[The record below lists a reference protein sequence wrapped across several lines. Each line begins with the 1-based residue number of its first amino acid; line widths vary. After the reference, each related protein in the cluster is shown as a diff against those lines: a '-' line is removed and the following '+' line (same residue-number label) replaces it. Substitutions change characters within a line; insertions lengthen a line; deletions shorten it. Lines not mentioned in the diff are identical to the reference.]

1 MPSTRVFLAAFLGF
15 VHAALAWTIPNINL
29 PTFTYQCMPME
40 LRWRDGSG
48 PYTIWFS
55 PADGT
60 PGSNPDPGYAAW
72 YNLTGQNYLVPCKAP
87 TGKLDRLDISSPY
100 ATSFFL
106 TTTYSDLTSV
116 GLAGSFVVLPSSD
129 SSCLG
134 TSNDVGLSQSQS
146 ILSMIVTSFQQSVI
160 SAISVSATAIA
171 ATTAPGESG
180 AITSASAATE
190 TASSSSSKPSGTK
203 LAQIIG
209 PVLGCFVGI
218 LLGISFS
225 LCYLR
230 KKRRKRQSQTEPH
243 IPLSSTS
250 AFDLF
255 AGESE
260 RGVGSGRQYSRAASI
275 TEPNTLPAAEPTAV
289 PRSRLQLHDG
299 STLERPE
306 KRRTNTHSQSNPSR
320 DLTLVDEVATTET
333 SEPSQ
338 PQPSQPATRDQHLE
352 QRAEELSAPELERLA
367 ALVARR
373 LERVRGAPPQY
384 QPTEDV

>member
-1 MPSTRVFLAAFLGF
+1 MSPARVFLATFLGL
-15 VHAALAWTIPNINL
+15 VHGALAWTIPNINL

-40 LRWRDGSG
+40 LRWRDGSA
-48 PYTIWFS
+48 PYMIWFD
-55 PADGT
+55 PADSPPGT
-60 PGSNPDPGYAAW
+60 NPDPGYAVW
-72 YNLTGQNYLVPCKAP
+72 RNLTGENYLVPCKAP
-87 TGKLDRLDISSPY
+87 AGKVDFEASFERFDRVDIYNSDYLGSTG
-100 ATSFFL
+100 
-106 TTTYSDLTSV
+106 V

-190 TASSSSSKPSGTK
+190 TASSSSSKPNGTK

-225 LCYLR
+225 VCYLR

-260 RGVGSGRQYSRAASI
+260 RGVGSGRQHSLAASM
-275 TEPNTLPAAEPTAV
+275 TEPNALPPAEPTAV

-299 STLERPE
+299 STLERSE

-320 DLTLVDEVATTET
+320 DLTLVDEAATTET

-338 PQPSQPATRDQHLE
+338 PRPSQPATRDQNLE
-352 QRAEELSAPELERLA
+352 LRAEELSAPELERLA